1 MAKRKSGKLQTE
13 YNKQLSRVR
22 RFINRASKRGY
33 RFEGVP
39 GISDRP
45 EKITRKAIN
54 QLASLNQYNLYKYA
68 TAISD
73 KGDIISG
80 TERRKEERRSSA
92 RKGQVTRAK
101 NKGIR
106 IIKPANP
113 YDIVYRNIKSL
124 ISEYPTK
131 GSRYLN
137 NLLESE
143 ISRYGR
149 DKVLRSM
156 MQAPEELID
165 LAQTIIYYE
174 DNSERINS
182 ALRAM
187 ADIIQGHIRNDEEE
201 QALSEAME
209 DSYENYD

>member
-1 MAKRKSGKLQTE
+1 MAKRKLGKLQTE
-13 YNKQLSRVR
+13 YNKELNRVR

-39 GISDRP
+39 GFSDRP

-73 KGDIISG
+73 TGSIVSG
-80 TERRKEERRSSA
+80 TERRKEERRESA
-92 RKGQVTRAK
+92 RKGQETRAK
-101 NKGIR
+101 NKKTR
-106 IIKPANP
+106 IKPADP
-113 YDIVYRNIKSL
+113 YDIVYNNIKNL
-124 ISEYPTK
+124 IVEYPTK

-137 NLLESE
+137 NLLASE
-143 ISRYGR
+143 IRRYGR
-149 DKVLRSM
+149 NRVLRSM
-156 MQAPEELID
+156 MQAPEALID

-174 DNSERINS
+174 DKSDRINS

-187 ADIIQGHIRNDEEE
+187 ADIIQGHIRNAEEE
-201 QALSEAME
+201 EDLSEAME

>member
-13 YNKQLSRVR
+13 YNKQLNRVR

-54 QLASLNQYNLYKYA
+54 QLAALNQYNLYKYA
-68 TAISD
+68 TAINETGS
-73 KGDIISG
+73 IVSG
-80 TERRKEERRSSA
+80 TERRKEERRESA
-92 RKGQVTRAK
+92 RKGQETRVK
-101 NKGIR
+101 NKNSR
-106 IIKPANP
+106 IKPADP
-113 YDIVYRNIKSL
+113 YDIVFNNIKNL
-124 ISEYPTK
+124 IAEYPTK

-137 NLLESE
+137 DLLNSE
-143 ISRYGR
+143 IRRYGR
-149 DKVLRSM
+149 NAVVRSM
-156 MQAPEELID
+156 MQAPEELMD
-165 LAQTIIYYE
+165 LAQTVIYYE
-174 DNSERINS
+174 DKSDRINS

-187 ADIIQGHIRNDEEE
+187 ADIIQGHIRDAEEE
-201 QALSEAME
+201 EALSEAME